1 VRPRHNREAL
11 DRYSAFSLRPR
22 SATIEIRIRIK
33 IKIKIKINEEDSMEA
48 SHEFWFD
55 HEKREVYREA
65 IALIPWLSE
74 MLMGLIKRNSTRDY
88 NQGKRPA

>member
-1 VRPRHNREAL
+1 
-11 DRYSAFSLRPR
+11 
-22 SATIEIRIRIK
+22 
-33 IKIKIKINEEDSMEA
+33 MEA